1 MKILILFTCLALQ
14 LFAISPYNLEG
25 LKAVNI
31 KISDKGK
38 LLSKDKKVELKKR
51 LEDES
56 TKLGIKVS
64 NDEFS
69 NLIIKIESVKLN
81 TKYVLNVSLY
91 VVENV
96 NPSRNKK
103 LQGLGVTYMSNDMFE
118 VEDDLEK
125 EIDISIFKLLFDD
138 FKKQYQEEN

>member
-96 NPSRNKK
+96 NPSRSKK

>member
-64 NDEFS
+64 NGEFS

>member
-118 VEDDLEK
+118 IEDDLEK

>member
-38 LLSKDKKVELKKR
+38 LLSKDKKIELKKR

-138 FKKQYQEEN
+138 FKKQHQEEN